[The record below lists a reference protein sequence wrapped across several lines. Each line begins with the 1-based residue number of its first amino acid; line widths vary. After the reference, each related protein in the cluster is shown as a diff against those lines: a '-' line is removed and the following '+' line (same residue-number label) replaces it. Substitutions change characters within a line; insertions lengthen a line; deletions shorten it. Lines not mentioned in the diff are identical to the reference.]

1 MLRVSPWPGC
11 GAQVT
16 LALGWNVGSADDDD
30 DDDDDAA
37 AAAADDDDAF
47 LIASLG
53 AAGRHANA
61 TIAHVP
67 QDSGMSALALAMPSN
82 DPLATTAV
90 LDTAVRLLDALP
102 RTEIVS
108 VWALSNTYGRPRP
121 ELLADFRE
129 LRLGGRRH
137 AAGALRAALA
147 AASAA
152 LGEGLRRR

>member
-1 MLRVSPWPGC
+1 METTYPR
-11 GAQVT
+11 
-16 LALGWNVGSADDDD
+16 
-30 DDDDDAA
+30 DAA
-37 AAAADDDDAF
+37 
-47 LIASLG
+47 
-53 AAGRHANA
+53 
-61 TIAHVP
+61 T
-67 QDSGMSALALAMPSN
+67 
-82 DPLATTAV
+82 
-90 LDTAVRLLDALP
+90 RLLDALP

-152 LGEGLRRR
+152 LGEGASTTLTGLGTDGDRVEDEENGEQRATSEDGGAIGIHPRTRHLVPSRFR